1 MKIGAMLSDVVVSF
15 VRRPITEKYPF
26 ERRDAPERLRGHLLW
41 DPENCTGC
49 GLCAKDC
56 PANAIEMFVLDKAN
70 KQFVLCYHVDR
81 CTFCAQCVDSCRQD
95 CLAMSSDQWELAAF
109 DRDSFVVY
117 YGDEHDV
124 ERVLEGLAE
133 PDAAALADS

>member
-26 ERRDAPERLRGHLLW
+26 ERRDTPERLRGHLLW

-49 GLCAKDC
+49 GLCVKDC

-70 KQFVLCYHVDR
+70 KQFVLRYHVDR

-124 ERVLEGLAE
+124 ERVLAGLAE
-133 PDAAALADS
+133 PDAATLADS